1 MTHKEGDDEDRSTSV
16 SASSLMRTL
25 SRSSLQEAAIAA
37 AAVAAAVAAQPTDC
51 LTPEEEKPSDIMAYL
66 SSFGGGGA
74 GDVRGASGGAYES
87 GDATFRSTNSAE
99 LDCETIQ
106 TK

>member
-1 MTHKEGDDEDRSTSV
+1 MQMTHKEGDDEDRSTSV

-25 SRSSLQEAAIAA
+25 SRSSLQEAAIA
-37 AAVAAAVAAQPTDC
+37 AAAVAAQPTDC